1 MVNSKDNLLV
11 KEVSTNKEV
20 HVDDDTVGKAYDQDD
35 NQLDSNQNYNL
46 DLDYD
51 VGNHDYNV
59 FVHENG
65 TVKTMDYISN
75 GKVTVDDAYKR
86 MAPYKTNYSTYPD
99 IFDNFYHN
107 EPFHT
112 VFEQETDF

>member
-1 MVNSKDNLLV
+1 
-11 KEVSTNKEV
+11 
-20 HVDDDTVGKAYDQDD
+20 
-35 NQLDSNQNYNL
+35 
-46 DLDYD
+46 
-51 VGNHDYNV
+51 
-59 FVHENG
+59 
-65 TVKTMDYISN
+65 MDYISN